1 MTHTDLGAHT
11 GASDSVAGVSP
22 NRRAFM
28 TLFTGASLALV
39 AGAVAGCS
47 SWDMRA
53 DPAKPRPKTYING
66 RQGGSGGNMR
76 KDGPQR
82 P

>member
-1 MTHTDLGAHT
+1 MTPTDL
-11 GASDSVAGVSP
+11 DPRIDVSVSS
-22 NRRAFM
+22 NRRKFM
-28 TLFTGASLALV
+28 TLFAGASLALV
-39 AGAVAGCS
+39 GTALTGCS

-53 DPAKPRPKTYING
+53 DQAKPRPKTYING

-76 KDGPQR
+76 KDPGAMR

>member
-1 MTHTDLGAHT
+1 MMMTHDIDPRTDIS
-11 GASDSVAGVSP
+11 ASS
-22 NRRAFM
+22 NRRGFM
-28 TLFTGASLALV
+28 TLFAGASLAL
-39 AGAVAGCS
+39 AGAALTGCS
-47 SWDMRA
+47 GWDMRA
-53 DPAKPRPKTYING
+53 DPAKSRPKTYING

>member
-1 MTHTDLGAHT
+1 MIPTDL
-11 GASDSVAGVSP
+11 DSRIDRSMSS
-22 NRRAFM
+22 NRRKFM
-28 TLFTGASLALV
+28 SLFAGASLAL
-39 AGAVAGCS
+39 AGSAVAGCS
-47 SWDMRA
+47 NWDMRA

-76 KDGPQR
+76 KDPPDR